1 MPPYTTTASTT
12 SKPVILPGAKTL
24 QDQLHDLI
32 SRFTLASEHIKNWN
46 ESGSSN
52 DATAVSNAHTHNTTI
67 HAESTSRLLLLI
79 QEGLKSLQKVEA
91 TLKTDTELRLVLMN
105 IHVPYDL
112 LELLDYTNI
121 NPDLYLRGLV
131 NEATQQLVGLQRRK
145 SALHLLSTTIE
156 QRLND
161 DDDAKQQVS
170 GAPNHE
176 TVTNIHKRDL
186 ESSLGSDKNQLRQAT
201 ASSLSSRI
209 DTSIHDDDIDD
220 IDHVS
225 KKQKL

>member
-1 MPPYTTTASTT
+1 MIGIHHRQRSSSGGTCTNVSNTPHTKHSSHNTFGWIIKYKQTMPPYATSSSAT

-91 TLKTDTELRLVLMN
+91 TLKTDTELRQVLMN

-156 QRLND
+156 QR
-161 DDDAKQQVS
+161 
-170 GAPNHE
+170 
-176 TVTNIHKRDL
+176 R
-186 ESSLGSDKNQLRQAT
+186 
-201 ASSLSSRI
+201 
-209 DTSIHDDDIDD
+209 
-220 IDHVS
+220 
-225 KKQKL
+225 

>member
-1 MPPYTTTASTT
+1 M
-12 SKPVILPGAKTL
+12 
-24 QDQLHDLI
+24 
-32 SRFTLASEHIKNWN
+32 
-46 ESGSSN
+46 
-52 DATAVSNAHTHNTTI
+52 
-67 HAESTSRLLLLI
+67 LI

-91 TLKTDTELRLVLMN
+91 TLKTDTELRQVLMN

-161 DDDAKQQVS
+161 DDDAKQQLVSKVAVKDETGS

-186 ESSLGSDKNQLRQAT
+186 ESLLGSDKNQSRQAT

-209 DTSIHDDDIDD
+209 DTSIHIGDIED